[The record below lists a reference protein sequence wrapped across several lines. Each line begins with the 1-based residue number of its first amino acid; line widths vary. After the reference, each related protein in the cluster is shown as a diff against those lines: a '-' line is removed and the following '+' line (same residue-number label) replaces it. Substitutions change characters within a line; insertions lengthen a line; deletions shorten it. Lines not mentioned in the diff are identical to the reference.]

1 MVGLSATVVAFWLG
15 INTVFWAI
23 NAIKPN
29 IKTNT
34 IDTVNADIF
43 EKTDLSL
50 AKNKNDIFNQSE
62 NIEDSNIFNP
72 IISDDIFKTE
82 AQKIQRVKKD
92 QTQSSEDEKVE
103 LEDLKEGELLD
114 VNKQM
119 NKFKSDLE
127 NIINMKPQYED
138 TDSNKIILD
147 SNKLKENSE
156 FDLKSKEK
164 K

>member
-1 MVGLSATVVAFWLG
+1 
-15 INTVFWAI
+15 
-23 NAIKPN
+23 
-29 IKTNT
+29 
-34 IDTVNADIF
+34 
-43 EKTDLSL
+43 
-50 AKNKNDIFNQSE
+50 
-62 NIEDSNIFNP
+62 
-72 IISDDIFKTE
+72 
-82 AQKIQRVKKD
+82 
-92 QTQSSEDEKVE
+92 
-103 LEDLKEGELLD
+103 
-114 VNKQM
+114 M